1 MRSFFYIFGKNNGVF
16 RRTDVTCKAVT
27 TTNIEKMEFK
37 DELFYRLWKEKDKTT
52 FEQWIYSSD
61 SVDFEKCVGENPYL
75 EIISENYSGL
85 TIKQVKHLV
94 FDKLSPRLKGEF
106 KTHIRTNQ
114 KVLKATC
121 IKTIGIDY
129 DGKNE
134 RNWEL
139 KVGKEYYILGIS
151 VDLKKSANQI
161 GFQIFDP
168 TYSETTPY
176 FIPAEHFEIKDK
188 IIPPNYSITVADN
201 SLQLDPMEFV
211 DGTYAAVEYSFW
223 EDYFDDHEKAVK
235 IFKST
240 IERLDIELDTE
251 EYDE

>member
-1 MRSFFYIFGKNNGVF
+1 M
-16 RRTDVTCKAVT
+16 T
-27 TTNIEKMEFK
+27 TTNIETMNFK

-52 FEQWIYSSD
+52 FEQWIYSSN
-61 SVDFEKCVGENPYL
+61 SVDFESCVGDKSYL
-75 EIISENYSGL
+75 EIISENYSGS
-85 TIKQVKHLV
+85 TIKQLKQLV
-94 FDKLSPRLKGEF
+94 FDNLSQTLKEEF
-106 KTHIRTNQ
+106 KKHIRTNQ

-121 IKTIGIDY
+121 IKKTGLDY
-129 DGKNE
+129 EGKNE

-168 TYSETTPY
+168 SYSETTPY
-176 FIPAEHFEIKDK
+176 FIPAELFEIEDK

-201 SLQLDPMEFV
+201 SLQLNPAEFV
-211 DGTYAAVEYSFW
+211 DKTYVAVEYSFW

-240 IERLDIELDTE
+240 IERLDIELDTD
-251 EYDE
+251 EYGE

>member
-1 MRSFFYIFGKNNGVF
+1 
-16 RRTDVTCKAVT
+16 VT
-27 TTNIEKMEFK
+27 TTNIEKTEFK

-94 FDKLSPRLKGEF
+94 FDKLSTRLKGEF

-176 FIPAEHFEIKDK
+176 FIPAELFEIKDK
-188 IIPPNYSITVADN
+188 IIPPNYSITVADK

-211 DGTYAAVEYSFW
+211 DGTYAAVEHSFW

-251 EYDE
+251 ECDE